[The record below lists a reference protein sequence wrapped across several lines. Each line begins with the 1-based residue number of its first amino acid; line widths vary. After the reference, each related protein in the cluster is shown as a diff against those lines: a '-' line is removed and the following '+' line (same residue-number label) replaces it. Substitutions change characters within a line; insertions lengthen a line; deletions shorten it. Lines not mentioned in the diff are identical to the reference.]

1 MALLN
6 AASII
11 HAEVV
16 ISPVTSAN
24 PTRTH
29 NIYRD
34 AALIIKKLVDNPAR
48 TAPWDF
54 ETVHI
59 DGKPIVQR

>member
-16 ISPVTSAN
+16 MSLVTSAN
-24 PTRTH
+24 PARTH
-29 NIYRD
+29 NVYRD
-34 AALIIKKLVDNPAR
+34 AALIIKKLINNPAR

-54 ETVHI
+54 EADHI
-59 DGKPIVQR
+59 DGKPNGQR